1 MEGIMTQEYG
11 QPGAPARAPR
21 EMNGLAIAAFVLA
34 IVGWCSPIGILGLIL
49 GYVAKGQIVRR
60 NNSGE
65 GLAKAAII
73 LGWISIIAFILLIV
87 LGIVGGVFANWD
99 DWQQDWNDKYNNN

>member
-1 MEGIMTQEYG
+1 MTQEYG
-11 QPGAPARAPR
+11 QAGAPARAPR

-49 GYVAKGQIVRR
+49 GYVAKGQITRR

-65 GLAKAAII
+65 GLARAAII

-87 LGIVGGVFANWD
+87 GAIVGGVFTNWD
-99 DWQQDWNDKYNNN
+99 EWRHDWNEQYN